1 MEEFYQTVLQLAGLE
16 DNEKNRLEVDSA
28 FEWANNYCKRNFSKE
43 DAPLGFLKGV
53 AVLAASGDQTPN
65 VVSENVAGELSVTYS
80 DEANTTAKS
89 YLKPY
94 RRVVFR

>member
-1 MEEFYQTVLQLAGLE
+1 MEEFYQTVLKLAGLE

-28 FEWANNYCKRNFSKE
+28 FEWANNYCKRKFSYE

-65 VVSENVAGELSVTYS
+65 VVSESVAGELSVTYNS
-80 DEANTTAKS
+80 EATKAAVS
-89 YLKPY
+89 YLNAY